1 MVMSVRK
8 ADSPGAAVLLTVLGI
23 VMGIV
28 FTSNAL
34 FLITDVERS
43 ECAAVET
50 RLLSN
55 SRKQNTSSRTRIRL
69 DCADGQ
75 RYFINA
81 SCATEALWESLC
93 DLEPQ
98 TRINRLIHPHSRQTV
113 VELDA
118 GGSVLLSFD
127 DSMRK
132 LEKEGQGFLLLSAL
146 MYGCAVPGICLLI
159 RYGIRRSNVR

>member
-98 TRINRLIHPHSRQTV
+98 TRINLLIHPHSRQTV

-146 MYGCAVPGICLLI
+146 MYGCAVPGFCLLI

>member
-1 MVMSVRK
+1 M
-8 ADSPGAAVLLTVLGI
+8 
-23 VMGIV
+23 
-28 FTSNAL
+28 
-34 FLITDVERS
+34 
-43 ECAAVET
+43 
-50 RLLSN
+50 
-55 SRKQNTSSRTRIRL
+55 
-69 DCADGQ
+69 
-75 RYFINA
+75 
-81 SCATEALWESLC
+81 C

-98 TRINRLIHPHSRQTV
+98 TQINLLIHPHSRQTV